1 MKDEVEKEL
10 EYFMK
15 GADDPL
21 HIVGNFPYLI
31 AKYYQVGEQIPEE
44 TWILFA
50 EALNKLGVAWRLAEI
65 IKSLQQS

>member
-21 HIVGNFPYLI
+21 HVVGNFPHLI
-31 AKYYQVGEQIPEE
+31 VKCYQMGEEIPEE
-44 TWILFA
+44 AWSLFG
-50 EALNKLGVAWRLAEI
+50 EAINKLGVAWKLAELI
-65 IKSLQQS
+65 RSIR

>member
-1 MKDEVEKEL
+1 MEEIKREL

-21 HIVGNFPYLI
+21 HIVGNFPHLI
-31 AKYYQVGEQIPEE
+31 IKCYQMGEEIPEE

-50 EALNKLGVAWRLAEI
+50 EAINRLGVAWKLAELI
-65 IKSLQQS
+65 RSIR

>member
-21 HIVGNFPYLI
+21 HIVGNFPHLI
-31 AKYYQVGEQIPEE
+31 IKCYQMGEEIPEE
-44 TWILFA
+44 AWSLFG
-50 EALNKLGVAWRLAEI
+50 EAINKLGVAWKLAELI
-65 IKSLQQS
+65 RSIR

>member
-21 HIVGNFPYLI
+21 HVVGNFPHLI
-31 AKYYQVGEQIPEE
+31 AKCYQMGEKIPEE
-44 TWILFA
+44 AWSLFG
-50 EALNKLGVAWRLAEI
+50 EAINKLGVAWKLAELI
-65 IKSLQQS
+65 RSIR

>member
-1 MKDEVEKEL
+1 MMEEIKKEL

-21 HIVGNFPYLI
+21 HIVGNFPHLI
-31 AKYYQVGEQIPEE
+31 IKCYQMGEEIPEE

-50 EALNKLGVAWRLAEI
+50 EAINRLGVAWKLAELI
-65 IKSLQQS
+65 RSIR